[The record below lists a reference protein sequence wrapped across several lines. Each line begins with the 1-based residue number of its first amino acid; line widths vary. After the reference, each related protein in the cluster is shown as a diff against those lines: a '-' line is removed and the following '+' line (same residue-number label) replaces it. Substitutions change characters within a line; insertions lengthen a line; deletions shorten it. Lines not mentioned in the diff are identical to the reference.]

1 MEIGMNSISLVRFYQ
16 PGAGARTGVEI
27 AGVVYD
33 VTAAL
38 GSVGE
43 WLQSSVGRVEAA
55 ITELQ
60 DAAAAASDRF
70 AAADLEQAP
79 APDCV
84 HWLPPVDN
92 QDVWA
97 AGVTYER
104 SRAARQEEAQDGG
117 DVYARVYTAR
127 RPEIFFKAQA
137 PWVIGAHDA
146 VGIRRDAT
154 WNVPEPELALVA
166 NPAMEIVGYTIGN
179 DMSSRDIEGENP
191 LYLPQAKIYT
201 RSCALGPRIVLQP
214 FQGTWPEVAIRIC
227 IMRGGQ
233 EVFAGSTSTRL
244 IRRSPAELVENLGR
258 CLAFPNGAVLLTGT
272 GVVPPEGFTLAAGD
286 RITIG
291 IDGAGELT
299 NHVTT
304 V

>member
-1 MEIGMNSISLVRFYQ
+1 MSNLSLVRYYL
-16 PGAGARTGVEI
+16 PDVGARIGVARGEI
-27 AGVVYD
+27 VSDITEGV
-33 VTAAL
+33 
-38 GSVGE
+38 GSVAG
-43 WLQSSVGRVEAA
+43 WLHSSIGRVQAA
-55 ITELQ
+55 IDDLDSLAE
-60 DAAAAASDRF
+60 ASSIRSEASSF
-70 AAADLEQAP
+70 EQAP
-79 APDCV
+79 APDRV
-84 HWLPPVDN
+84 HWLPPIDS
-92 QDVWA
+92 QDIWA

-117 DVYARVYTAR
+117 DVYARVYAAQ

-137 PWVIGAHDA
+137 PWVVGAHDT

-214 FQGTWPEVAIRIC
+214 FQEAWPQVAIRIC
-227 IMRGGQ
+227 IMRGGE

-244 IRRSPAELVENLGR
+244 IRRSPVELVEHLGR
-258 CLAFPNGAVLLTGT
+258 CLTFPNGAVLLTGT
-272 GVVPPEGFTLAAGD
+272 GVVPPESFTLAAGD
-286 RITIG
+286 LITVG

-299 NHVTT
+299 NSVTII
-304 V
+304 